1 MAVVIVVGA
10 QWGDEGK
17 GKIVDLLTERARV
30 VVRWAGG
37 ANAGHTLVVD
47 GKKHV
52 TRLIPSGVL
61 RAGVTCVLGE
71 GMVIDPAVLVEEMR
85 TLPGAGLPRA
95 RTTTCVVAARAHLTL
110 PYHREIDRLRDERA
124 ENAIGTTKQGHRPDL
139 REQGGAHRRS
149 RRRSACTRSASA
161 RSSRARS
168 RRSSPLLRALGGA
181 APDATEIAAH
191 YLALGEELR
200 PLHRRRLELVHDAIV
215 RGDNVLF
222 EGAQGVLLDIDHGT
236 YPYVTSSSTT
246 AGGACAGLGI
256 GPTAIDAVL
265 GIAKA
270 YATRVG
276 GGPFPTE
283 LSDATGDLL
292 RKRGNE
298 FGSVTGRP
306 RRCGWL
312 DLPAL
317 RLAVRTSGIEGL
329 ALTKLDVLVGARAR
343 QDLRRLPRWAVRP
356 WTRCR
361 STSTSSPRLSQ
372 STRTST
378 AGRRAGVV
386 GHAAFGDQGGGRG
399 SSRGWGS
406 WSGGPSGRR
415 RGVPG
420 RSETILT
427 RIPSRSTRP
436 SERTNSSPDPFG
448 REPAHWRLS
457 CGIPGKSTP
466 PRLHGAAT
474 SI

>member
-17 GKIVDLLTERARV
+17 GKVVDLLTERANL

-71 GMVIDPAVLVEEMR
+71 GMVVDPTVLVDEVR
-85 TLPGAGLPRA
+85 GFRA
-95 RTTTCVVAARAHLTL
+95 QGFLARHQDLVVAARAHLTM
-110 PYHREIDRLRDERA
+110 PYHREIDRLRDERP
-124 ENAIGTTKQGHRPDL
+124 ENTIGTTRKGIGPTYESKAARTGVRVGDL
-139 REQGGAHRRS
+139 LHPERFRGQL
-149 RRRSACTRSASA
+149 A
-161 RSSRARS
+161 RQIEHLM
-168 RRSSPLLRALGGA
+168 PLLTALGGA
-181 APDATEIAAH
+181 VPDATEITAH
-191 YLALGEELR
+191 YLALADELR
-200 PLHRRRLELVHDAIV
+200 PYIADASKLVHDAIV

-236 YPYVTSSSTT
+236 YPFVTSSSAT

-256 GPTAIDAVL
+256 GPTKIDTVL
-265 GIAKA
+265 GIAKG

-283 LSDATGDLL
+283 LTDATGDLL

-312 DLPAL
+312 DVPAL

-329 ALTKLDVLVGARAR
+329 ALTKLDVLAGLERVRICTGYRLGGATMDEMPLDID
-343 QDLRRLPRWAVRP
+343 DL
-356 WTRCR
+356 
-361 STSTSSPRLSQ
+361 
-372 STRTST
+372 
-378 AGRRAGVV
+378 
-386 GHAAFGDQGGGRG
+386 AAAEPIYEDLDGWPAAG
-399 SSRGWGS
+399 SSDTPPSATKAAARFVARVGELLDRPVWATSWGA
-406 WSGGPSGRR
+406 
-415 RGVPG
+415 G

-427 RIPSRSTRP
+427 F
-436 SERTNSSPDPFG
+436 DPFA
-448 REPAHWRLS
+448 PD
-457 CGIPGKSTP
+457 
-466 PRLHGAAT
+466 AT
-474 SI
+474 V

>member
-17 GKIVDLLTERARV
+17 GKIVDLLTERANM

-71 GMVIDPAVLVEEMR
+71 GMVVDPTVLVEEVR
-85 TLPGAGLPRA
+85 GFRA
-95 RTTTCVVAARAHLTL
+95 QGFLAHHKNLVVAARAHLTM
-110 PYHREIDRLRDERA
+110 PYHREIDRLRDERP
-124 ENAIGTTKQGHRPDL
+124 ENTIGTTRKGIGPTYESKAARTGVRVGDL
-139 REQGGAHRRS
+139 LHPERFRGQL
-149 RRRSACTRSASA
+149 A
-161 RSSRARS
+161 RQIEHLM
-168 RRSSPLLRALGGA
+168 PLLTALGGA
-181 APDATEIAAH
+181 VPDATEIAAH
-191 YLALGEELR
+191 YLALADELR
-200 PLHRRRLELVHDAIV
+200 PYIADASKLVHDAIV
-215 RGDNVLF
+215 RGDNVMF

-236 YPYVTSSSTT
+236 YPFVTSSSAT

-256 GPTAIDAVL
+256 GPTKIDTVL
-265 GIAKA
+265 GIAKG

-283 LSDATGDLL
+283 LTDATGDLL

-312 DLPAL
+312 DVPAL

-329 ALTKLDVLVGARAR
+329 ALTKLDVLAGLERVRICTGYRLGGATVDEMPLDIDDLAAAEPVYEDLDGWPAAASSDTPPSATKAATRFVARVGELLDR
-343 QDLRRLPRWAVRP
+343 PVWA
-356 WTRCR
+356 
-361 STSTSSPRLSQ
+361 TS
-372 STRTST
+372 
-378 AGRRAGVV
+378 
-386 GHAAFGDQGGGRG
+386 
-399 SSRGWGS
+399 WGA
-406 WSGGPSGRR
+406 
-415 RGVPG
+415 G

-427 RIPSRSTRP
+427 F
-436 SERTNSSPDPFG
+436 DPFAPDAMG
-448 REPAHWRLS
+448 
-457 CGIPGKSTP
+457 
-466 PRLHGAAT
+466 
-474 SI
+474 